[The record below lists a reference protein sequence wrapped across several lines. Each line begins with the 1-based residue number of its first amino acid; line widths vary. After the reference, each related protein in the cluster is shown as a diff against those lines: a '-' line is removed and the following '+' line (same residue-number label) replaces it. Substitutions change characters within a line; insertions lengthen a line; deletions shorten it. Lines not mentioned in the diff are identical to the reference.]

1 MLNYVHE
8 TQTYCVVE
16 DLRKKIEIKNATL
29 RIKLVQTDA
38 RIRVCGPRLLELGWL
53 TLWVVIR
60 PIFAVGTDTLINP

>member
-16 DLRKKIEIKNATL
+16 DLRKKNRDQNATL

-38 RIRVCGPRLLELGWL
+38 RIRVCGPRLLELG
-53 TLWVVIR
+53 
-60 PIFAVGTDTLINP
+60 